1 MFARQA
7 LERTQFADIMRMRG
21 RIEQLRAL
29 IDGSIGAQLDDP
41 DVAREYAQL
50 NGAFDAHILPLV
62 DAAVAGGK
70 HGVYAMSA
78 ADFSRAIVPH
88 FRPSE
93 RLRDRV
99 IDLPASCDRRPE
111 HRPDQGRVVGL
122 RHDTVS
128 RSWPRSRAA
137 CSDCCRSRSMRSAA
151 GSSRSAMAIRRTSRC
166 RAASPE
172 ITQIH
177 HALETLRH
185 ATVRRDMLERQRND
199 MLTLFSHD
207 MRAPLT
213 SLIILID
220 TQARRSGDGQ
230 MKQQFARIGSWRGTR
245 WRWPTAS
252 RSSRVRRPATTS
264 VCRSTSPT

>member
-99 IDLPASCDRRPE
+99 IDLARHRAIGGRNTARIKVALSAFATTLCVAILASLAR
-111 HRPDQGRVVGL
+111 
-122 RHDTVS
+122 
-128 RSWPRSRAA
+128 A

-166 RAASPE
+166 RAAS
-172 ITQIH
+172 
-177 HALETLRH
+177 
-185 ATVRRDMLERQRND
+185 
-199 MLTLFSHD
+199 
-207 MRAPLT
+207 
-213 SLIILID
+213 
-220 TQARRSGDGQ
+220 G
-230 MKQQFARIGSWRGTR
+230 
-245 WRWPTAS
+245 
-252 RSSRVRRPATTS
+252 
-264 VCRSTSPT
+264 